1 MIEDGEV
8 RPEGCICEPH
18 SDIQSYLKSWVEILL
33 TKKGIGIYIIKKM
46 LRATNMVNITD
57 NRTTLGFELKQWQMA
72 VVIL

>member
-8 RPEGCICEPH
+8 RPEGCICEPC
-18 SDIQSYLKSWVEILL
+18 SDIQRYQKSRVEILL